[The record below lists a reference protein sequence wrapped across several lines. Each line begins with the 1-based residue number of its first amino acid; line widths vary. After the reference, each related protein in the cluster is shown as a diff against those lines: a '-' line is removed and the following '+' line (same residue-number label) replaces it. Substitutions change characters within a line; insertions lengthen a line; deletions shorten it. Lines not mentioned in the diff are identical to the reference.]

1 LRRIFAGRRILL
13 AEDNL
18 LNQEVALDLLE
29 HVGLAV
35 TVADDGDIAL
45 EMAAKAADSEPF
57 ELILMDLQMPKLDG
71 LEAARRLRSM
81 PAYTQTPILAMTA
94 NAFDEDRTAVLAAGM
109 NDHIAKPVE
118 PDQLYGTIAR
128 WLGVTQAEGTLP
140 NAGPAQDE
148 SDAGETTAAAPQD
161 IDWPQLAQGVAR
173 LRALIA
179 ADEMGAADALHR
191 LQPELATVAERA
203 VARLARELDN
213 FDYDLALTTLDAI
226 IAAEPRLHPITA

>member
-1 LRRIFAGRRILL
+1 
-13 AEDNL
+13 
-18 LNQEVALDLLE
+18 
-29 HVGLAV
+29 
-35 TVADDGDIAL
+35 
-45 EMAAKAADSEPF
+45 
-57 ELILMDLQMPKLDG
+57 
-71 LEAARRLRSM
+71 M
-81 PAYTQTPILAMTA
+81 PAYAQTPILAMTA

-128 WLGVTQAEGTLP
+128 WLGVTPADGTLS
-140 NAGPAQDE
+140 NPAQKPE
-148 SDAGETTAAAPQD
+148 EADASEATAAAPQD

-173 LRALIA
+173 LRALVA
-179 ADEMGAADALHR
+179 ADEMGAAEALR
-191 LQPELATVAERA
+191 LLQPELATVAERA